1 MKRGLLLLLLLLLLP
16 GMGQAEAVE
25 AGLQQAL
32 DQVDVQALERVSGQ
46 QGLREVILRLAR
58 GETVWDAA
66 ESLRLLEEMA
76 GRELRLSF
84 SRMLGLMA
92 PALLS
97 AVAAALRT
105 RSGSAAEMAEN
116 ACFLVLSAALA
127 ADMRGYLV
135 EAEQNVTRMA
145 ELMQTLFPMLLTLLA
160 AVGAT
165 NGTALFKPAIAAAG
179 GLMTTLARGVSL
191 KLALGSAVVTL
202 LDHLSPRMRLS
213 RLGSLLRSACT
224 WTLGIAFTVFI
235 GVTAVQ
241 GLTAAVSDGIGIRA
255 AKYAVDNFV
264 PVVGGMFADTMDTL
278 VGCAM
283 MVKNALGIT
292 GLALLL
298 GVTGLPLLRTLCAVL
313 VYRLCAAL
321 LQPVAPQRAS
331 GMIHVFSEVLM
342 LLFII
347 QLSVAA
353 MFLLLTAQLLAVGH
367 ITVGLR

>member
-76 GRELRLSF
+76 GRELHLSF

-127 ADMRGYLV
+127 AD
-135 EAEQNVTRMA
+135 
-145 ELMQTLFPMLLTLLA
+145 F
-160 AVGAT
+160 
-165 NGTALFKPAIAAAG
+165 G
-179 GLMTTLARGVSL
+179 G
-191 KLALGSAVVTL
+191 
-202 LDHLSPRMRLS
+202 
-213 RLGSLLRSACT
+213 
-224 WTLGIAFTVFI
+224 
-235 GVTAVQ
+235 
-241 GLTAAVSDGIGIRA
+241 
-255 AKYAVDNFV
+255 
-264 PVVGGMFADTMDTL
+264 
-278 VGCAM
+278 
-283 MVKNALGIT
+283 
-292 GLALLL
+292 
-298 GVTGLPLLRTLCAVL
+298 
-313 VYRLCAAL
+313 
-321 LQPVAPQRAS
+321 
-331 GMIHVFSEVLM
+331 
-342 LLFII
+342 
-347 QLSVAA
+347 
-353 MFLLLTAQLLAVGH
+353 
-367 ITVGLR
+367 